1 MEYSPIR
8 ALNRTYALSNVRGK
22 EAAIQE
28 ALLLNLSDNHFYMAL
43 LGHLYI
49 DIDNVQAIY
58 YYEKAYNLAKSWSDK
73 KRLKNLINKLTY
85 LKIYRVIY
93 RLFLSLL
100 QSQFKVCF
108 IAPCH
113 LRIVSRQKIMH

>member
-8 ALNRTYALSNVRGK
+8 ALNRTYALSNVRGQ

-49 DIDNVQAIY
+49 DIDKVQAIY

-73 KRLKNLINKLTY
+73 KTLKNLINKLTY

-93 RLFLSLL
+93 RLFLTLL
-100 QSQFKVCF
+100 QSPFKVCF
-108 IAPCH
+108 NAPCH